1 MKKPALLSP
10 VQKIPAPPTRRLT
23 VSSAMM
29 LLTLLTLAATGCTGP
44 RPLHGGKAVTAG
56 SIVQTL
62 AQGENPSIP
71 SRQAQE
77 TIKIRTYAF
86 PPALDTRPSSS
97 PSTPDTRHF
106 LVSEREETRA
116 HTELGAAQKDTAREL
131 GAKLSSLKSI
141 MWVGVALFVLGVA
154 SFAWPPLKAIVG
166 SVTTSAAI
174 TLGGVALMIL
184 PTLVVGHELLI
195 IGGVAVTVGAWF
207 LAHRHGRL
215 HGELSATSR
224 HLRNLWTP
232 DL

>member
-1 MKKPALLSP
+1 VCS
-10 VQKIPAPPTRRLT
+10 
-23 VSSAMM
+23 
-29 LLTLLTLAATGCTGP
+29 CTGP
-44 RPLHGGKAVTAG
+44 RALHGGKAVTAG